1 MKKTVTF
8 ISGLLLTATMFA
20 QISNLLCF
28 HSVTDYYEGKRAGH
42 IYNYDYAVDSKNE
55 NSTSY
60 SVGDFAHGGIV
71 FWVDETGRHGLVCA
85 IEDQSAS
92 IIWARRFIDVEAFG
106 DGIHSGKENTA
117 TIIAA
122 QTAAGDTDIKFAALI
137 CDELTIT
144 VNGIT
149 YDDWYLPSRTELKLM
164 WQSRAAINR
173 TATANGGAAF
183 ENNGFYWSSNEYTDN
198 LAWMQP
204 FYTINQHYYF
214 KSDVARVRAI
224 RAF

>member
-1 MKKTVTF
+1 MKKTVMI
-8 ISGLLLTATMFA
+8 ISGFLLAASIFA
-20 QISNLLCF
+20 QTSDLLSC
-28 HSVTDYYEGKRAGH
+28 HSVSEYSEGKIAGH
-42 IYNYDYAVDSKNE
+42 ISNYDHSEQSKNE
-55 NSTSY
+55 NFSSY

-92 IIWARRFIDVEAFG
+92 IIWARRFIDTEAFG
-106 DGIHSGKENTA
+106 DGIYSGKENTA
-117 TIIAA
+117 TIISA
-122 QTAAGDTDIKFAALI
+122 QTAAGDTEIKFAALI

-183 ENNGFYWSSNEYTDN
+183 ENSGFYWSSNEYTDN

-214 KSDVARVRAI
+214 KSDVARVRAV
-224 RAF
+224 RTF

>member
-1 MKKTVTF
+1 MKKTAVF
-8 ISGLLLTATMFA
+8 ISALLLTTTMFA
-20 QISNLLCF
+20 QISDLLSC
-28 HSVTDYYEGKRAGH
+28 HSVSKYYEGKIAGH
-42 IYNYDYAVDSKNE
+42 ISNYDYSKHSKNG
-55 NSTSY
+55 NSASY
-60 SVGDFAHGGIV
+60 AVGDFAHGGIV

-85 IEDQSAS
+85 REDQSAG
-92 IIWARRFIDVEAFG
+92 IIWARRFIDNEAFG
-106 DGIHSGKENTA
+106 DGLLAGKKNTS
-117 TIIAA
+117 TIITA
-122 QTAAGDTDIKFAALI
+122 QTAAGDTDIKYAALI

-164 WQSRAAINR
+164 WQNRAAINR
-173 TATANGGAAF
+173 TATSNGGDVF

-214 KSDVARVRAI
+214 KSDIARVRAV